1 MGVINLS
8 DKLSTFGG
16 SMSIAH
22 ADVQC
27 RKLAACRATFHENR
41 VVADRIA
48 RTLTAEQFNW
58 RPAPDRWSVAQCLV
72 HLNITAQHYAPP
84 MQSAIRA
91 GRKQG
96 LLGLGPFR
104 YGLLS
109 GWMLRAVDPSNRRK
123 QKSPA
128 QFVAPAA
135 TTYSVGDVLG
145 AFHACGARWEQLVR
159 EADGLDL
166 GRIKVRSPAVGLIRL
181 PIGAWF
187 EIQAT
192 HERRHLR
199 QAEAVLRL
207 QDQ

>member
-1 MGVINLS
+1 
-8 DKLSTFGG
+8 
-16 SMSIAH
+16 MSIAQ
-22 ADVQC
+22 ANVEC
-27 RKLAACRATFHENR
+27 RQLAACHAMFHENR

-48 RTLTAEQFNW
+48 GALTAEQFNW
-58 RPAPDRWSVAQCLV
+58 RPAPDRWSVAQCLE
-72 HLNITAQHYAPP
+72 HLNITAQVYAPP
-84 MQSAIRA
+84 MQSAIQA
-91 GRKQG
+91 GKSKDLHG
-96 LLGLGPFR
+96 SGPFH

-123 QKSPA
+123 QKSPP

-135 TTYSVGDVLG
+135 TTYSVGGVLG

-166 GRIKVRSPAVGLIRL
+166 ARIKVRSPALAFIRL

-192 HERRHLR
+192 HERRHLL

-207 QDQ
+207 HHFGSAHRARE